1 MLRSALHMTGHRIK
15 AVDGDIGKVSDWYFD
30 DGSWAV
36 RYLVADT
43 GYWLPGRLVL
53 LAPSVV
59 ASADQDEKVI
69 EVGLTRQQI
78 EESPPADSD
87 QPVSRRFEK
96 ELQHHYGWPAYWTAP
111 AGFIAPT
118 EMDTMGPALVP
129 GETAEPEAGDPH
141 LRSAKELSG
150 YTINATDGGIGTVQ
164 DLILDDEDWLVRYV
178 LVNTKPWWP
187 GGHVLVDVGCVPK
200 VSWTDRTVFVE
211 LTRQQVRHSPP
222 YDASRP
228 MNREF
233 QQKLYNYYRSLEGLG
248 PGAGR

>member
-1 MLRSALHMTGHRIK
+1 MLRSAHYMTGHRIK
-15 AVDGDIGKVSDWYFD
+15 AVDGDIGKVADWYFD

-78 EESPPADSD
+78 KESPPADSD

-96 ELQHHYGWPAYWTAP
+96 ELQQHYGWPAYWTAP

-118 EMDTMGPALVP
+118 EMDVMGPGIIPA
-129 GETAEPEAGDPH
+129 ETDEQDIGGDPH

-150 YTINATDGGIGTVQ
+150 YNINATDGGIGSVQ

-187 GGHVLVDVGCVPK
+187 GGHVLVDVGRVQK
-200 VSWTDRTVFVE
+200 VSWTDRTVSVD
-211 LTRQQVRHSPP
+211 LTREQVRHSPP

-233 QQKLYNYYRSLEGLG
+233 QQKLYDYYRGLG